1 MAQGERYQVIVTLP
15 AESRYRY
22 TLLPYLLRN
31 FSIDRAVEIETNLF
45 SRVQSLASLP
55 HRGTVERTL
64 QGAGPTIRFILHRE
78 TRHFELKI
86 LYYVDEH
93 TSTVF
98 VVDYFP
104 TAMHPRRMT
113 GGK

>member
-1 MAQGERYQVIVTLP
+1 MAQGERYQVIVTMP

-31 FSIDRAVEIETNLF
+31 FSIDRAVEIETSHF
-45 SRVQSLASLP
+45 SRVQSLALLP

-64 QGAGPTIRFILHRE
+64 QDTDPTIRFIPYME
-78 TRHFELKI
+78 TRHFELKT

-113 GGK
+113 GGR